1 MRSCYN
7 KDLEE
12 EKKNQNLETIEIEE
26 TDQVKN
32 L

>member
-26 TDQVKN
+26 TDRVKN